1 MTPPKKDRD
10 LVPDTVTTP
19 AEDECELCS
28 EETESSCDSCPK
40 SSDDK
45 NATC

>member
-1 MTPPKKDRD
+1 MTPRKKDRGIA
-10 LVPDTVTTP
+10 PDTVTTP
-19 AEDECELCS
+19 VEDENDLCS
-28 EETESSCDSCPK
+28 EASESACESCPK

>member
-1 MTPPKKDRD
+1 MTPRKKNKG
-10 LVPDTVTTP
+10 LVPDTVTAP
-19 AEDECELCS
+19 AEDTNDFSSDASESACE
-28 EETESSCDSCPK
+28 SCPK

>member
-1 MTPPKKDRD
+1 MTPRKNDR
-10 LVPDTVTTP
+10 VQPPANVTTP
-19 AEDECELCS
+19 MEDESDLCS
-28 EETESSCDSCPK
+28 EESESSCESCPK

>member
-1 MTPPKKDRD
+1 MTPRKKDRV
-10 LVPDTVTTP
+10 LVPDTETAP
-19 AEDECELCS
+19 AENENDLCS
-28 EETESSCDSCPK
+28 DASESSCESCPK

>member
-1 MTPPKKDRD
+1 MTPRKKDRTQ
-10 LVPDTVTTP
+10 VPDTVTAP
-19 AEDECELCS
+19 AEDEGNLCS
-28 EETESSCDSCPK
+28 EVSESACESCPK

>member
-1 MTPPKKDRD
+1 MTPRKKDRV
-10 LVPDTVTTP
+10 LAPDTVTTP
-19 AEDECELCS
+19 AEDEGNLCS
-28 EETESSCDSCPK
+28 EASESSCESCPK